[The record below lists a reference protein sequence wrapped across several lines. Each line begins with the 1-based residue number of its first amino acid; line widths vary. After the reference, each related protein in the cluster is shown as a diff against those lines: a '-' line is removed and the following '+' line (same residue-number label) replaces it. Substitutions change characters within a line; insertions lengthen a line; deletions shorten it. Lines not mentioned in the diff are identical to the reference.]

1 MDIADENDI
10 MMCIDFH
17 ELQVW
22 AGVLIGVSGTVL
34 GYFVYRLVRG

>member
-1 MDIADENDI
+1 

-22 AGVLIGVSGTVL
+22 AGVLIGVSLCAL
-34 GYFVYRLVRG
+34 GFFVYKLFR

>member
-1 MDIADENDI
+1 

-22 AGVLIGVSGTVL
+22 AGVLIGVSLPLL
-34 GYFVYRLVRG
+34 GYFIYKLVRG